1 MFQRGGLLCAGVLV
15 AFGAFIG
22 PAGASEPSPGPKPID
37 VAICLDVSNSM
48 DNLIGSAKKKLWDI
62 VNDLARAKPT
72 PFLRVALYSYGN
84 DGYDPRV
91 GWVRKELDL
100 TTDLDKVSEKLF
112 GLSTNGGTEYVARVT
127 RDALAGLNWS
137 TERDALKIIFVCGN
151 EPADQDK
158 EIHLKNV
165 AQTACRQGVIVNT
178 IYCGNINDADAR
190 TWREFAAMAE
200 GRFASI
206 DQDKGT
212 VVMITPVDKQ
222 LSALSTKLNDTYLFY
237 GKQGKERAAN
247 QVLQDANA
255 LHAGAAPTR
264 AISKGSAV
272 YRNEDVDLVDRIKVQ
287 PNFDLKSVPKDELP
301 EALQKL
307 TPSEREKYVKEM
319 LAKRTELQRQL
330 SELGKQRE
338 DYIQKEKQKNPSK
351 ADQAFDEAV
360 RQMLREQAQRKG
372 VEIP

>member
-1 MFQRGGLLCAGVLV
+1 MLRQSGLLYVGVLTASMV
-15 AFGAFIG
+15 LSGRALAAE
-22 PAGASEPSPGPKPID
+22 PAPGPKPID

-62 VNDLARAKPT
+62 VNDLAKAKPT

-112 GLSTNGGTEYVARVT
+112 GLTTRGGTEYVARVT

-137 TERDALKIIFVCGN
+137 TEKDALKIIFVCGN

-158 EIHLKNV
+158 EIHLRNV

-190 TWREFAAMAE
+190 TWREFATMAE

-206 DQDKGT
+206 DQDRGT
-212 VVMITPVDKQ
+212 VVMVTPVDKE
-222 LSALSTKLNDTYLFY
+222 LSTLSTKLNETYLFY
-237 GKQGKERAAN
+237 GAHGKERAAN

-255 LHAGAAPTR
+255 VQAGVASSR
-264 AISKGSAV
+264 AISKGSPI
-272 YRNEDVDLVDRIKVQ
+272 YRNDDVDLVDRIKAQ
-287 PNFDLKSVPKDELP
+287 PSFDLKSVPKDELP

-307 TPSEREKYVKEM
+307 APAEREAYVKEM
-319 LAKRTELQRQL
+319 LARRVALQKQL

-338 DYIQKEKQKNPSK
+338 EFIQKEMKKNPSK

-360 RQMLREQAQRKG
+360 RQSLREQAKSKG
-372 VEIP
+372 IEIP